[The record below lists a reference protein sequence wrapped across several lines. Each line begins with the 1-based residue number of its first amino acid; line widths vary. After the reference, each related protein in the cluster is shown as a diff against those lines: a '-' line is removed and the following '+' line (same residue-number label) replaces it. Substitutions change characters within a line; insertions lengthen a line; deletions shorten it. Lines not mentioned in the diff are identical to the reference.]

1 MAVTYSW
8 KNIKLQAHK
17 NMYGQTDVVFLITA
31 DLEAVEGT
39 HIETKTITTGVS
51 YDSEGTFTDMASITK
66 DQAVSWI
73 ESALGDS
80 LQKEK
85 DQLASYFQF
94 TVRSIED

>member
-17 NMYGQTDVVFLITA
+17 DMYGQTDVVFLITA

-39 HIETKTITTGVS
+39 HIETQTITTGVS

-66 DQAVSWI
+66 DQAVAWI

-85 DQLASYFQF
+85 DKLASHFQF
-94 TVRSIED
+94 TIRKIDD